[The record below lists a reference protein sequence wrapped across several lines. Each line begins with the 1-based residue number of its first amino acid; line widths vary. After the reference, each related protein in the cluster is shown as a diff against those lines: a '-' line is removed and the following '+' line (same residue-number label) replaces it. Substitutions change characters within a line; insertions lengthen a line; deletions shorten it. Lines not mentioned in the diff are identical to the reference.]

1 MLYKRIFP
9 NSKGGSIE
17 SEKKIAFSYL
27 LVNLDYADS
36 HNNFLVPIFKCLMI
50 VCQRNIRKKS
60 HSSLHTMLLS
70 AEE

>member
-17 SEKKIAFSYL
+17 SEQKNCEFSYL

-36 HNNFLVPIFKCLMI
+36 YNNFLVIFKSTDILPISTDIQMLNTHFD
-50 VCQRNIRKKS
+50 RLPKK
-60 HSSLHTMLLS
+60 H
-70 AEE
+70 